1 MPCAMIDP
9 PSAIARSR
17 MIPAAEPLLAESLR
31 SPPADDPAADRLV
44 AAAIERLARDWQAP
58 PDLDALAAEAGMS
71 PGHFQRV
78 FKRRAGI
85 SPKRFAQFVTLGH
98 ARRLLREGAAG
109 GLLGASLDLGLSG
122 PSRLHDL
129 FVVAE
134 AATPGEYKAGG
145 AGVAIR
151 YGFHDSPLGRVLL
164 AATGRGL
171 CFLGF
176 VPVGEE
182 ARGLA
187 ELRQDWP
194 GAALAEDPAATAQA
208 AAAIFAPVHGAADD
222 GTGPDGAAPGTATVG
237 RAGGPLTLH
246 LRGTNFQI
254 KVWQALLEIPFGRV
268 ATYADVARSIGHP
281 TSARAV
287 GNAVGANRVS
297 FLIPCHR
304 VIRGTGVLDNYR
316 WGPVTKRAL
325 LAWEGATTGR

>member
-1 MPCAMIDP
+1 MIDRP
-9 PSAIARSR
+9 QPVSRSR
-17 MIPAAEPLLAESLR
+17 MIPAADLPFAGSPLAAPVPE
-31 SPPADDPAADRLV
+31 DDPAADRLV

-151 YGFHDSPLGRVLL
+151 YGFHDGPLGRVLL

-176 VPVGEE
+176 VPEGEE

-194 GAALAEDPAATAQA
+194 GASLTEDPAATAPA
-208 AAAIFAPVHGAADD
+208 AAAIFGPVHD
-222 GTGPDGAAPGTATVG
+222 GGLDGGRPDGGG

-325 LAWEGATTGR
+325 LAWEGATTATGR